1 MTADIFILILGL
13 IVLILGGELLV
24 RGASRLALSFR
35 ISPLVVGLT
44 IVAFST
50 SAPELLVSLYAALKG
65 SPDFAMGNV
74 VGSNISNLSLVLGL
88 ACLFGTIP
96 IQTQTAVRDWA
107 ITFIASLMLL
117 VFSFGGELVFI
128 EGLILFLSLLA
139 YIAYLLIN
147 GRRHKIKVKLE
158 VGEVESTVK
167 EKVKDLSLLALG
179 GACLYFGS
187 NWFIDGSASIAA
199 TFGIEERIIGLTVLA
214 IGTSLPELVT
224 SIIAA
229 RKGETEM
236 ALGNLFGS
244 NIFNILSILGI
255 TAMIHPL
262 EVNPLIIEADMLWML
277 ALTLGILPLMLL
289 RKKLGM
295 PSGIALLLFYAAYLF
310 FMLR

>member
-1 MTADIFILILGL
+1 MTSDIFILIIGL
-13 IVLILGGELLV
+13 LVLILGGEFLV

-74 VGSNISNLSLVLGL
+74 VGSNISNLSLVLGA
-88 ACLFGTIP
+88 ACLFGVIP
-96 IQTQTAVRDWA
+96 IQTKTAVRDWA
-107 ITFIASLMLL
+107 ITLFASLMLL
-117 VFSFGGELVFI
+117 VFIYGGELIFV
-128 EGLILFLSLLA
+128 EGLILFVSLLI
-139 YIAYLLIN
+139 YIGYLLIN
-147 GRRHKIKVKLE
+147 GKRHKIKLELE
-158 VGEVESTVK
+158 VGEVESSTK
-167 EKVKDLSLLALG
+167 EKIKDLLLLGLG

-187 NWFIDGSASIAA
+187 NWFIDGAASIA
-199 TFGIEERIIGLTVLA
+199 TNFGIEERIIGLTVLA

-224 SIIAA
+224 SVIAA
-229 RKGETEM
+229 RKGQTEM

-255 TAMIHPL
+255 TSMIYPL
-262 EVNPLIIEADMLWML
+262 QVNTMIIETDMLWML
-277 ALTLGILPLMLL
+277 GLTFSILPLMLL
-289 RKKLGM
+289 RKQLGK
-295 PSGIALLLFYAAYLF
+295 PSGIVLLLFYATYIY